1 MVCEQTE
8 NITVIEKQ
16 QFSDGTKKLAVIE
29 NTKRLLRNEGS
40 TIFLKM
46 LTKFLKMFPFF
57 VY

>member
-46 LTKFLKMFPFF
+46 FPFF

>member
-1 MVCEQTE
+1 MAQ
-8 NITVIEKQ
+8 
-16 QFSDGTKKLAVIE
+16 KLAVIE

-40 TIFLKM
+40 TIFLKR